1 MTSAIQ
7 PLGVRFFA
15 SPPVHKAPNRAAVVA
30 LIFAILLLCWPF
42 MPIIYSATRGYLE
55 WPEWAVTDFWATFE
69 LWNFLGI
76 PCVVYGHK
84 ARRFI
89 RSQQG
94 RVRGS
99 VISFLALLIGY
110 TSIVL
115 LVTGFT
121 HWISFEIQAS
131 YFSYSARA
139 QASEALAAAGPLKR
153 AVSKYRQHEGAWPTS
168 NAAAGHGPHLDK
180 YRSHSTVAVV
190 SVGDHGVVTMVME
203 SVGVNAVLAG
213 RQIRLVPTDESGTIS
228 WTCSNNL
235 ADDDQNALPTACRR
249 KE

>member
-15 SPPVHKAPNRAAVVA
+15 SPPVHKASNRAAVVA
-30 LIFAILLLCWPF
+30 LRFAILLFCCPFILFMYVLTAAYLNWAEWAIYGYLVCFVLWPF
-42 MPIIYSATRGYLE
+42 LT
-55 WPEWAVTDFWATFE
+55 
-69 LWNFLGI
+69 I
-76 PCVVYGHK
+76 PCVIYGHK

-99 VISFLALLIGY
+99 VMSFLALLTGY
-110 TSIVL
+110 TFIVL
-115 LVTGFT
+115 VVTGYALV
-121 HWISFEIQAS
+121 ISLQNDEA
-131 YFSYSARA
+131 YFARA
-139 QASEALAAAGPLKR
+139 QASDALSVAVPLKN

-168 NAAAGHGPHLDK
+168 NAVVGHGPLDK
-180 YRSHSTVAVV
+180 YRSPSTVAAL
-190 SVGDHGVVTMVME
+190 SVGDHGVITIVME
-203 SVGVNAVLAG
+203 SVGVKAVLAG
-213 RQIRLVPTDESGTIS
+213 SQIRLMPTDESGTIS

-235 ADDDQNALPTACRR
+235 ADDDQNALPTTCRR